1 MKTIIAG
8 GRDYELSPED
18 CARLAEL
25 EISEVVCGCARGADT
40 GGRNWA
46 EALGIPVKLF
56 PADWPRLG
64 SAAGPIRNQ
73 QMADYADALVAFPGG
88 RGTADMV
95 RRAKA
100 EGLVV
105 HDWRD

>member
-8 GRDYELSPED
+8 GRDYELTPD
-18 CARLAEL
+18 DRARLAEL
-25 EISEVVCGCARGADT
+25 EISEVVCGCACGADT
-40 GGRNWA
+40 GGRTWA

-56 PADWPRLG
+56 PADWLRLG
-64 SAAGPIRNQ
+64 PAAGPVRNQ

-88 RGTADMV
+88 RGTADMG
-95 RRAKA
+95 RRANAK
-100 EGLVV
+100 GLVV

>member
-8 GRDYELSPED
+8 GRDYELTAED
-18 CARLAEL
+18 CARLTEL

-40 GGRNWA
+40 GGRTWA
-46 EALGIPVKLF
+46 ETLGIPVALF

-64 SAAGPIRNQ
+64 AAAGPIRNQ
-73 QMADYADALVAFPGG
+73 RMADYADALVAFPGG
-88 RGTADMV
+88 HGTADMV

-100 EGLVV
+100 KGLVV
-105 HDWRD
+105 HDWRA